1 LWRCQQ
7 STWIPKAAHDQAAY
21 LVKLIDRHLQGHPR
35 WFRPISHIVL
45 RKEDQLQYQD
55 ASSSYGLG
63 GHIPA
68 LQIYWTLAWTEFGP
82 AIQNW
87 INTTLNQ
94 GKDED
99 AHINWLE
106 YLAQF
111 CGLCLTSIL
120 EKQNPTPWPAFLY
133 QIGDNTMANKAAGSG
148 TARTTNKV
156 TAAICR
162 MRCTLQ

>member
-1 LWRCQQ
+1 VR
-7 STWIPKAAHDQAAY
+7 
-21 LVKLIDRHLQGHPR
+21 
-35 WFRPISHIVL
+35 

-68 LQIYWTLAWTEFGP
+68 LQIYWTLAWTNVGP
-82 AIQNW
+82 AIKNW
-87 INTTLNQ
+87 VSTTLNQ
-94 GKDED
+94 GKDD
-99 AHINWLE
+99 DTHINWIE

-111 CGLCLTSIL
+111 FGLCLAAIL

-133 QIGDNTMANKAAGSG
+133 QIGDNTTANKAAGSG

-156 TAAICR
+156 AAAICC
-162 MRCTLQ
+162 MRCTLQQETCIGTRTGHVSTDDNKFA